1 MTYEFI
7 IYKDVYYVPRA
18 PSICEAR
25 KRSEDFKKHMNVET
39 MIVGP
44 LEWEM
49 LSQKY
54 NVLTFHAP
62 NV

>member
-25 KRSEDFKKHMNVET
+25 KRSEMFQKHLDVET

>member
-7 IYKDVYYVPRA
+7 IYKDMYYVPRA

-25 KRSEDFKKHMNVET
+25 KRSEDFKKQFDVEP

-44 LEWEM
+44 FEWEM
-49 LSQKY
+49 LSQKTA
-54 NVLTFHAP
+54 VLTLHVS